1 MDNPFTK
8 ANQAQSLVERLHLEL
23 GMKVIDVG
31 CGPGRVTIPTAQ
43 KVGPQGIVTAMDIQ
57 ARMLERVQKKAA
69 TAQLHNLSNSFK
81 RGIGEKKLEHNYYD
95 RALLVT
101 VLGEIPNQHAAFK
114 EIFNA
119 LKPGGLLLVS
129 EVIFDPHFQR
139 METVQSLANT
149 IGFEQKETIGNRF
162 AYTMQLKNHLYNQKT
177 IRICYMTLITNP
189 SLLESCPQILNKK
202 NSKQSGTFFAAINQ
216 WIIIIK
222 NQIPPRDREH
232 IEHFLSFISA

>member
-1 MDNPFTK
+1 MNIKYIIVGIALFILISIIWRLASRQNSLPCPIWLSWLVEMDNPFTK

-69 TAQLHNLSNSFK
+69 TAQLHNIQFLQA
-81 RGIGEKKLEHNYYD
+81 GIGEKKLEHNYYD

-139 METVQSLANT
+139 MGTVQSLANT

-162 AYTMQLKNHLYNQKT
+162 AYTMQLKK
-177 IRICYMTLITNP
+177 P
-189 SLLESCPQILNKK
+189 SL
-202 NSKQSGTFFAAINQ
+202 
-216 WIIIIK
+216 
-222 NQIPPRDREH
+222 
-232 IEHFLSFISA
+232 